1 MSSITSGDHRVLLNK
16 HETRLAESHDSM
28 EFDRDDR
35 REREREI
42 VADRVKT
49 ITGTPIRLSS
59 TKSRVV

>member
-1 MSSITSGDHRVLLNK
+1 
-16 HETRLAESHDSM
+16 M